1 MKAEQQTNVRPS
13 GTTAAMAELS
23 RMGDNLIRPHPDIV
37 PADHRRRARMLSS
50 VLLVF
55 VAAAAAGTLLSI
67 AYQRSPV
74 AGWVP
79 AGGFCLFAGAYG
91 LSRTRHYPL
100 AALAAL
106 TTLVVAVVLTAIGM
120 HEPDALYFLAFTIL
134 LGTLLLPPLATALL
148 AAGIVAIVLSL
159 PATTMTIGLD
169 ENLAISFL
177 LGMTGMIAT
186 VVAAQQQRDMQKIDA
201 QALALRA
208 DNLKLQT
215 TQQSLSTSRAQ
226 LANILENAA
235 EAIIALDVDQ
245 RIILFN
251 SGAERVFGYTPDEA
265 NGQPLSLLLP
275 KPVAGI
281 HQQQVQTFGAERQSA
296 RAMAHRAEVT
306 GRRKDG
312 TEFPAEVGISSYG
325 ESRQTVYTAVLVDIT
340 QRKQHERELE
350 VVAAVSSAL
359 RKAQN
364 SASMLPII
372 LDQLSAV
379 LPAAG
384 SGIAL
389 RQDAGG
395 GSLIELGRGSWAAP
409 AGEQRASA
417 RSLSAL
423 VVNTG
428 RAYWNNQAQAAA
440 PLARPALPDGIQA
453 VAGVP
458 LIVQDQALG
467 ALWIGKDTPITHGE
481 LNLLTAIADIAAN
494 AIHRSTLHEQTERQ
508 LNRLTVLRA
517 MELAASSSL
526 DLKLV
531 LEVLLEQI
539 TTRLAIDAADVLLV
553 QPSQTTLE
561 YAAGRGFRLS
571 GVTQRHMA
579 LGEGLAGTVALR
591 RQVVYVSNLDDVRP
605 TLSGTAW
612 MDGEDFV
619 SYYAAPLIVAGQ
631 IVGVLEVF
639 QRSHLGPDLE
649 WSDFFEGLALQA
661 AIAIEKAQLY
671 DRLRLSTQ
679 QLALAYDAT
688 IEGWSRALDLR
699 DHETEGHSVRVTEL
713 SLQLARA
720 LGIDEEQIVHIRRG
734 ALLHD
739 IGKMGIPDQILL
751 KAGPLTPEE
760 REIICE
766 HPANAYQLLSPIA
779 YLTPA
784 LDIPYCHHEKWDG
797 TGYPRGLAGQD
808 IPLAARIFAVVDVW
822 DALCSDRPYRRGWPP
837 AKVREYIR
845 DQAGKHFDPQIVD
858 VFLGQNIAN
867 WNRPAPARLAANF
880 QR

>member
-1 MKAEQQTNVRPS
+1 
-13 GTTAAMAELS
+13 
-23 RMGDNLIRPHPDIV
+23 
-37 PADHRRRARMLSS
+37 
-50 VLLVF
+50 
-55 VAAAAAGTLLSI
+55 
-67 AYQRSPV
+67 
-74 AGWVP
+74 
-79 AGGFCLFAGAYG
+79 
-91 LSRTRHYPL
+91 
-100 AALAAL
+100 
-106 TTLVVAVVLTAIGM
+106 
-120 HEPDALYFLAFTIL
+120 
-134 LGTLLLPPLATALL
+134 
-148 AAGIVAIVLSL
+148 
-159 PATTMTIGLD
+159 
-169 ENLAISFL
+169 
-177 LGMTGMIAT
+177 
-186 VVAAQQQRDMQKIDA
+186 
-201 QALALRA
+201 
-208 DNLKLQT
+208 
-215 TQQSLSTSRAQ
+215 
-226 LANILENAA
+226 
-235 EAIIALDVDQ
+235 
-245 RIILFN
+245 
-251 SGAERVFGYTPDEA
+251 
-265 NGQPLSLLLP
+265 
-275 KPVAGI
+275 
-281 HQQQVQTFGAERQSA
+281 
-296 RAMAHRAEVT
+296 
-306 GRRKDG
+306 
-312 TEFPAEVGISSYG
+312 
-325 ESRQTVYTAVLVDIT
+325 
-340 QRKQHERELE
+340 
-350 VVAAVSSAL
+350 
-359 RKAQN
+359 
-364 SASMLPII
+364 
-372 LDQLSAV
+372 
-379 LPAAG
+379 
-384 SGIAL
+384 
-389 RQDAGG
+389 
-395 GSLIELGRGSWAAP
+395 
-409 AGEQRASA
+409 
-417 RSLSAL
+417 
-423 VVNTG
+423 
-428 RAYWNNQAQAAA
+428 
-440 PLARPALPDGIQA
+440 
-453 VAGVP
+453 
-458 LIVQDQALG
+458 
-467 ALWIGKDTPITHGE
+467 
-481 LNLLTAIADIAAN
+481 
-494 AIHRSTLHEQTERQ
+494 
-508 LNRLTVLRA
+508 
-517 MELAASSSL
+517 
-526 DLKLV
+526 
-531 LEVLLEQI
+531 
-539 TTRLAIDAADVLLV
+539 
-553 QPSQTTLE
+553 
-561 YAAGRGFRLS
+561 
-571 GVTQRHMA
+571 
-579 LGEGLAGTVALR
+579 
-591 RQVVYVSNLDDVRP
+591 VYVSNLDDVRP